1 MENNEKYCWQECQ
14 DEELNKEFS
23 GLHKKLV
30 NEVIMFCK
38 EHNLEIDEFHLSAD
52 GVRCSIQFGQ
62 WTPAT
67 DSSFSLD
74 RDGEGKHFII
84 SL

>member
-1 MENNEKYCWQECQ
+1 MEEEPKYSWQQCQ

-23 GLHKKLV
+23 ELHKKIV
-30 NEVIMFCK
+30 NEVIAFCK
-38 EHNLEIDEFHLSAD
+38 EHNLEIDEFHLGAD
-52 GVRCSIQFGQ
+52 GVRCSIQYGQ

-67 DSSFSLD
+67 DSSFSII
-74 RDGEGKHFII
+74 RNGEEKPVLW